1 MNTNIN
7 FINIGERTNVTGSAK
22 FKKLIMSEQYE
33 EAVAVAKSQ
42 IDNGA
47 QIIDINMD
55 EGLLDSKKAMQT
67 FLNLISVEPDIA
79 KVPFMI
85 DSSKWEV
92 IEAGLKCIQGKAIV
106 NSISLKEGEKDFL
119 TQAQKIKSYGCAVVV
134 MAFDEKGQADN
145 TEKKYSICKRAY
157 KLLVEKV
164 NFRPED
170 IIFDPNIFAV
180 ATGIE
185 EHNNYALDFFEATKL
200 IKSNL
205 PYAKVSGGLSNVS
218 FSFRGNNQVREAM
231 HSCFL
236 YHAIKY
242 GLDMAIVNA
251 GQITIYEQIPKDLK
265 DAIEDVLFNKSNE
278 ATENLINVSKKYSG
292 NVERKKVTNEWR
304 KQP

>member
-92 IEAGLKCIQGKAIV
+92 IEAGLKCVQGKAIV

-119 TQAQKIKSYGCAVVV
+119 SQANKIKSYGCAVVV
-134 MAFDEKGQADN
+134 MAFDENGQADN
-145 TEKKYSICKRAY
+145 TKKKYSICKR
-157 KLLVEKV
+157 
-164 NFRPED
+164 
-170 IIFDPNIFAV
+170 
-180 ATGIE
+180 
-185 EHNNYALDFFEATKL
+185 
-200 IKSNL
+200 
-205 PYAKVSGGLSNVS
+205 
-218 FSFRGNNQVREAM
+218 RG
-231 HSCFL
+231 
-236 YHAIKY
+236 
-242 GLDMAIVNA
+242 
-251 GQITIYEQIPKDLK
+251 
-265 DAIEDVLFNKSNE
+265 
-278 ATENLINVSKKYSG
+278 
-292 NVERKKVTNEWR
+292 
-304 KQP
+304 